1 MRVESGELRILLR
14 FYILLMFFFVFFS
27 LTLFHGSAEISF
39 FDVLKILFSGAS
51 PAEASSVEWRIVW
64 DFRLPRALAA
74 TLAGASL
81 SLSGLL
87 LQSVFRNPLAGPFVL
102 GINSGASLGVALFLL
117 AGFGLGSLGLLSA
130 AALGAMAVLAFIALF
145 SKFISGNAGLLVL
158 GLMAGYFADAVV
170 SILMHGTSADALRGF
185 VSWGFGSFGRLRWA
199 ELPYFAICS
208 LLGLILAVFCVKYL
222 NAIALGED
230 GAKSLGINVKQKRLL
245 SLLAAAVLAAAA
257 TAFCGPIGF
266 IGMATPHLAR
276 GFFNSD
282 NQRILIPAS
291 LLTGSLLALIAG
303 LLSQGLW
310 GFPPLPLNAVA
321 SLMGAPVVIWVLLPK
336 RE

>member
-1 MRVESGELRILLR
+1 MRVESGELRVLLR

-27 LTLFHGSAEISF
+27 LTLFYGSAEISF
-39 FDVLKILFSGAS
+39 FDVLKILFSGAGS
-51 PAEASSVEWRIVW
+51 TEATVEWRIVW

-102 GINSGASLGVALFLL
+102 GISSGASLGVAFFLL

-158 GLMAGYFADAVV
+158 GLMAGYFADAIV
-170 SILMHGTSADALRGF
+170 SILMHGTSADALRSF
-185 VSWGFGSFGRLRWA
+185 ASWGFGSFGRLRWA
-199 ELPYFAICS
+199 ELPYFAICG
-208 LLGLILAVFCVKYL
+208 LLGLILSVFCVKYL

-245 SLLAAAVLAAAA
+245 SLLAAAILAAAA

-291 LLTGSLLALIAG
+291 LLTGALLALAAG

-321 SLMGAPVVIWVLLPK
+321 SLMGAPVVIWVLLPRVK
-336 RE
+336 

>member
-1 MRVESGELRILLR
+1 MSLR
-14 FYILLMFFFVFFS
+14 FSILIIFLFIVFS
-27 LTLFHGSAEISF
+27 LTLFLGSAEISF
-39 FDVLKILFSGAS
+39 SEVLKILLSGTGS
-51 PAEASSVEWRIVW
+51 AEANSAEWRIVW

-87 LQSVFRNPLAGPFVL
+87 LQSIFRNPLAGPFVL
-102 GINSGASLGVALFLL
+102 GISSGASLGVALFLL
-117 AGFGLGSLGLLSA
+117 TGLGLGSLGLLSA

-170 SILMHGTSADALRGF
+170 SILMHGTSSDALRGF
-185 VSWGFGSFGRLRWA
+185 ISWGFGSFGRLRWA
-199 ELPYFAICS
+199 ELPYFAFCV
-208 LLGLILAVFCVKYL
+208 LLGIILSVFCIKYL

-321 SLMGAPVVIWVLLPK
+321 SLMGVPVVIWVLLPK

>member
-1 MRVESGELRILLR
+1 VI
-14 FYILLMFFFVFFS
+14 
-27 LTLFHGSAEISF
+27 
-39 FDVLKILFSGAS
+39 KILFNPSA
-51 PAEASSVEWRIVW
+51 PEASLTEGRIVW

-87 LQSVFRNPLAGPFVL
+87 LQSIFRNPLAGPFVL
-102 GINSGASLGVALFLL
+102 GISSGASLGVALFLL
-117 AGFGLGSLGLLSA
+117 AGLGLGSLGLLSA

-145 SKFISGNAGLLVL
+145 SKFISSNAGLLVL
-158 GLMAGYFADAVV
+158 GLMIGYFADAVV
-170 SILMHGTSADALRGF
+170 SILMHSTNAAALRGF
-185 VSWGFGSFGRLRWA
+185 ISWGFGSFGRLRWE
-199 ELPYFAICS
+199 ELPYFAICI
-208 LLGLILAVFCVKYL
+208 LLGIILSVFCIKYL

-230 GAKSLGINVKQKRLL
+230 GAKSLGINVKQKQFL

-257 TAFCGPIGF
+257 TSFCGPIGF

-282 NQRILIPAS
+282 NQRVLIPAS
-291 LLTGSLLALIAG
+291 LLSGALLALVAG

-310 GFPPLPLNAVA
+310 GMPSLPLNAVA

-336 RE
+336 IHR

>member
-1 MRVESGELRILLR
+1 LVFLLTA
-14 FYILLMFFFVFFS
+14 FLLTVFC
-27 LTLFHGSAEISF
+27 GSADIAV
-39 FDVLKILFSGAS
+39 FDVLKILFNSSDAAS
-51 PAEASSVEWRIVW
+51 AEGRIVW
-64 DFRLPRALAA
+64 DFRLPRAFTAVF
-74 TLAGASL
+74 AGGAL

-102 GINSGASLGVALFLL
+102 GISSGASLGVALFLL
-117 AGFGLGSLGLLSA
+117 AGIGLGSLGMLSA

-145 SKFISGNAGLLVL
+145 SKFIRGNAGLLVL

-170 SILMHGTSADALRGF
+170 SILMHGTSSNALRGF
-185 VSWGFGSFGRLRWA
+185 ISWGFGTFGRVRFE
-199 ELPYFAICS
+199 ELPYFAIFV
-208 LLGLILAVFCVKYL
+208 LLGIALSVFCIKYL

-245 SLLAAAVLAAAA
+245 SLLAAAILAAVA

-276 GFFNSD
+276 GFFSSD

-291 LLTGSLLALIAG
+291 LLTGAFIALVAG

-310 GFPPLPLNAVA
+310 GLPALPLSAVA
-321 SLMGAPVVIWVLLPK
+321 SLIGAPVVVWVLLPK
-336 RE
+336 KK

>member
-1 MRVESGELRILLR
+1 
-14 FYILLMFFFVFFS
+14 MFFRFLILSTFLLATFLLTIFS
-27 LTLFHGSAEISF
+27 GSAEIAI
-39 FDVLKILFSGAS
+39 FDVVQILLNQGVADSA
-51 PAEASSVEWRIVW
+51 EWRIVW

-74 TLAGASL
+74 TLAGAAL

-102 GINSGASLGVALFLL
+102 GISSGASLGVAFFLL

-130 AALGAMAVLAFIALF
+130 AALGAMAVLAFIAMF

-158 GLMAGYFADAVV
+158 GLMTGYFADAVV
-170 SILMHGTSADALRGF
+170 SILMHSTNADALRGF
-185 VSWGFGSFGRLRWA
+185 ISWGFGSFGRLRWA
-199 ELPYFAICS
+199 ELPYFAICV
-208 LLGLILAVFCVKYL
+208 LLGLVLAVFCIKYL

-245 SLLAAAVLAAAA
+245 SLVAAAILAAAA

-282 NQRILIPAS
+282 NQRILIPGS
-291 LLTGSLLALIAG
+291 LLTGALLALVAG

-321 SLMGAPVVIWVLLPK
+321 SLMGAPVVIWVLFPK
-336 RE
+336 RETV

>member
-1 MRVESGELRILLR
+1 MSLR
-14 FYILLMFFFVFFS
+14 FSILATLLLTAFLLTIFS
-27 LTLFHGSAEISF
+27 GSAEIAA
-39 FDVLKILFSGAS
+39 VEIVKILLN
-51 PAEASSVEWRIVW
+51 PAPETMAAEWRIIW

-74 TLAGASL
+74 TLAGAAL

-87 LQSVFRNPLAGPFVL
+87 LQSVFRNPLAGPYVL
-102 GINSGASLGVALFLL
+102 GISSGASLGIALFLL
-117 AGFGLGSLGLLSA
+117 AGLGVGSLGFLSA

-145 SKFISGNAGLLVL
+145 SKFIRGNAGLLVL

-170 SILMHGTSADALRGF
+170 SILMHGTNSEALRGF
-185 VSWGFGSFGRLRWA
+185 ISWGFGSFGRLRWE
-199 ELPYFAICS
+199 ELPYFVICV
-208 LLGLILAVFCVKYL
+208 LLGLIISIFCIKYL
-222 NAIALGED
+222 NAIALGDE

-245 SLLAAAVLAAAA
+245 SLLAAAVLAAVA

-291 LLTGSLLALIAG
+291 LLMGALLALVAG

-310 GFPPLPLNAVA
+310 GMRPLPLNAVA
-321 SLMGAPVVIWVLLPK
+321 SLMGAPVVIWVLLPRK
-336 RE
+336 NRN

>member
-1 MRVESGELRILLR
+1 M
-14 FYILLMFFFVFFS
+14 
-27 LTLFHGSAEISF
+27 
-39 FDVLKILFSGAS
+39 
-51 PAEASSVEWRIVW
+51 
-64 DFRLPRALAA
+64 
-74 TLAGASL
+74 LAGASL

-102 GINSGASLGVALFLL
+102 GISSGASLGVALFLL
-117 AGFGLGSLGLLSA
+117 AGLGLGSLGLLSA

-145 SKFISGNAGLLVL
+145 SKFIPGNAGLLVL
-158 GLMAGYFADAVV
+158 GLMVGYFADAVV
-170 SILMHGTSADALRGF
+170 SILMHGTNTDALRGF
-185 VSWGFGSFGRLRWA
+185 ISWGFGSFGRLRWE
-199 ELPYFAICS
+199 ELPYFAICVM
-208 LLGLILAVFCVKYL
+208 LGITLSVFCIKYL

-230 GAKSLGINVKQKRLL
+230 GAKSLGINVKQKQLL

-257 TAFCGPIGF
+257 TSFCGPIGF

-291 LLTGSLLALIAG
+291 LLSGALLALVAG

-310 GFPPLPLNAVA
+310 GIPSLPLNAVA

-336 RE
+336 KR

>member
-1 MRVESGELRILLR
+1 VLRFLILSILLLVA
-14 FYILLMFFFVFFS
+14 FLLTV
-27 LTLFHGSAEISF
+27 FHGSAEIAA
-39 FDVLKILFSGAS
+39 FDVIKILFGSADT
-51 PAEASSVEWRIVW
+51 SSAQWRIVW

-87 LQSVFRNPLAGPFVL
+87 LQSIFRNPLAGPFVL
-102 GINSGASLGVALFLL
+102 GISSGASLGVAFFLL

-130 AALGAMAVLAFIALF
+130 AALGAMAVLAFIATF
-145 SKFISGNAGLLVL
+145 SKFIPGKTSLLVL
-158 GLMAGYFADAVV
+158 GLMAGYFADAIV
-170 SILMHGTSADALRGF
+170 SILIHGTHSEALRGF
-185 VSWGFGSFGRLRWA
+185 ISWGFGSFGRLRWE
-199 ELPYFAICS
+199 ELPYFAGCV
-208 LLGLILAVFCVKYL
+208 LLGLALSVFCVKYL
-222 NAIALGED
+222 NAIALGDD

-245 SLLAAAVLAAAA
+245 SLLAAAVLAATA
-257 TAFCGPIGF
+257 TSFCGPIGF

-291 LLTGSLLALIAG
+291 LLTGALLALAAG

-310 GFPPLPLNAVA
+310 GIPPLPLNAVA
-321 SLMGAPVVIWVLLPK
+321 SLMGAPVVIWVLV
-336 RE
+336 R

>member
-1 MRVESGELRILLR
+1 MI
-14 FYILLMFFFVFFS
+14 
-27 LTLFHGSAEISF
+27 
-39 FDVLKILFSGAS
+39 KILFNPSA
-51 PAEASSVEWRIVW
+51 PEASLTEGRIVW

-87 LQSVFRNPLAGPFVL
+87 LQSIFRNPLAGPFVL
-102 GINSGASLGVALFLL
+102 GISSGASLGVALFLL
-117 AGFGLGSLGLLSA
+117 AGLGLGSLGLLSA

-145 SKFISGNAGLLVL
+145 SKFISSNAGLLVL
-158 GLMAGYFADAVV
+158 GLMIGYFADAVV
-170 SILMHGTSADALRGF
+170 SILMHSTNAAALRGF
-185 VSWGFGSFGRLRWA
+185 ISWGFGSFGRLRWE
-199 ELPYFAICS
+199 ELPYFAICI
-208 LLGLILAVFCVKYL
+208 LLGIILSVFCIKYL

-230 GAKSLGINVKQKRLL
+230 GAKSLGINVKQKQFL

-257 TAFCGPIGF
+257 TSFCGPIGF

-282 NQRILIPAS
+282 NQRVLIPAS
-291 LLTGSLLALIAG
+291 LLSGALLALVAG

-310 GFPPLPLNAVA
+310 GMPSLPLNAVA

-336 RE
+336 IRR

>member
-1 MRVESGELRILLR
+1 MPLKFSILS
-14 FYILLMFFFVFFS
+14 FFLIIIFL
-27 LTLFHGSAEISF
+27 LTLFQGSVEISF
-39 FDVLKILFSGAS
+39 FEVLNILTGS
-51 PAEASSVEWRIVW
+51 AEPNSAQWRIVW
-64 DFRLPRALAA
+64 DFRLPRAFAA

-102 GINSGASLGVALFLL
+102 GISSGASLGVALFLL
-117 AGFGLGSLGLLSA
+117 AGISLGSLGVLSA
-130 AALGAMAVLAFIALF
+130 AAVGAMAVLVFIALF
-145 SKFISGNAGLLVL
+145 SKFIPGNASLLVL

-170 SILMHGTSADALRGF
+170 SILMHSTNSNSLKGF
-185 VSWGFGSFGRLRWA
+185 ISWGFGSFGRLRWE
-199 ELPYFAICS
+199 ELPYFVICV
-208 LLGLILAVFCVKYL
+208 LLGLFLSIFCIKYL

-230 GAKSLGINVKQKRLL
+230 GAKSLGIDVKQNRLL
-245 SLLAAAVLAAAA
+245 SLFAAATLAAAA
-257 TAFCGPIGF
+257 TSFCGPIGF

-276 GFFNSD
+276 GIFGSD

-291 LLTGSLLALIAG
+291 LLTGATLALIAG

-310 GFPPLPLNAVA
+310 GMPSMPLNAVA
-321 SLMGAPVVIWVLLPK
+321 SLLGAPVVIWVLLPR

>member
-1 MRVESGELRILLR
+1 MI
-14 FYILLMFFFVFFS
+14 
-27 LTLFHGSAEISF
+27 
-39 FDVLKILFSGAS
+39 KILFNPSA
-51 PAEASSVEWRIVW
+51 PEASLTEGRIVW

-87 LQSVFRNPLAGPFVL
+87 LQSIFRNPLAGPFVL
-102 GINSGASLGVALFLL
+102 GISSGASLGVALFLL
-117 AGFGLGSLGLLSA
+117 AGLGLGSLGLLSA

-145 SKFISGNAGLLVL
+145 SKFISSNAGLLVL
-158 GLMAGYFADAVV
+158 GLMIGYFADAVV
-170 SILMHGTSADALRGF
+170 SILMHSTNAAALRGF
-185 VSWGFGSFGRLRWA
+185 ISWGFGSFGRLRWE
-199 ELPYFAICS
+199 ELPYFAICI
-208 LLGLILAVFCVKYL
+208 LLGIILSVFCIKYL

-230 GAKSLGINVKQKRLL
+230 GAKSLGINVKQKQFL

-257 TAFCGPIGF
+257 TSFCGPIGF

-282 NQRILIPAS
+282 NQRVLIPAS
-291 LLTGSLLALIAG
+291 LLSGALLALVAG

-310 GFPPLPLNAVA
+310 GMPSLPLNAVA

-336 RE
+336 IHR